1 MRWLL
6 RIIAGL
12 TVLVVLAFVVG
23 MALPKEHVASVRAHY
38 SQPPPQIFQT
48 ILDVEHAPDWRSGLD
63 SVRILTRDERPL
75 RWQESSKFGTMTFVL
90 DDVQPPA
97 RLVSR
102 IADESQGFG
111 GKWTYEIAPDA
122 NGSVVT
128 ITENGEVHN
137 PLFRFM
143 SRFVF
148 GHYRTLELYA
158 KDLGRKFGEDV
169 QPERVTE

>member
-6 RIIAGL
+6 YIIGAITL
-12 TVLVVLAFVVG
+12 LVVIVFAIG
-23 MALPKEHVASVRAHY
+23 MMLPKAHVASVRAHY
-38 SQPPPQIFQT
+38 DQPPQQIFDA
-48 ILDVEHAPDWRSGLD
+48 ILDVEHAQEWRSGLD

-90 DDVQPPA
+90 DDVQPPT

-102 IADESQGFG
+102 IADESEGFG
-111 GKWTYEIAPDA
+111 GTWTYEIAPEMR
-122 NGSVVT
+122 GSALT
-128 ITENGEVHN
+128 ITENGVVYN

-148 GHYRTLELYA
+148 GHYRTLEQYA
-158 KDLGRKFGEDV
+158 RDLGTKFGEEV
-169 QPERVTE
+169 QPARVN